1 MAIELMLGGPL
12 PANEASRA
20 VCCPVGTKSSGIP
33 RQGVSKAARDN
44 LKKMCGELE
53 IRTCQGDDVV

>member
-44 LKKMCGELE
+44 LKKMCGDRHLSG
-53 IRTCQGDDVV
+53 R